1 MRVLLLLAVAL
12 VGGTYGTRA
21 EGKDAL
27 TAIIQVL
34 GESDDAQLQLDILKG
49 LNDGFKGRREVKMPG
64 GWEKVASK
72 LSRSPNAAVRELAQN
87 LSLTFGSEAAR
98 AALRER
104 LDDRGADLQTRTN
117 ALEALL
123 GVKDP
128 ELPETLQKLLKEPS
142 LRSAALRG
150 LAAYDHP
157 QTPLA
162 ILQIYPE
169 LGPLQR
175 KDALSTLISRA
186 AFAKALLQ
194 AVSEKKIPARDLTAE
209 FLRQLRNLNDPAVA
223 AEMARNFG
231 VARETAEDK
240 AREIARYKGMIQSS
254 SPGDPSRGR
263 AVFNR
268 TCAQCHVLFDTGGK
282 VGPELTGSNRGDLDY
297 IMQNILDPNAV
308 IPNDFRTS
316 TLETKDD
323 RVITGIVTRQDANAI
338 TIVTANE
345 TLVVPRIDLQSLT
358 QGEISMMPEGLLQ
371 ALSDGEVRD
380 LVAYLRS
387 PTQVPLPKE

>member
-1 MRVLLLLAVAL
+1 MRVLLLLTFAL
-12 VGGTYGTRA
+12 VTGSLEIRVEA
-21 EGKDAL
+21 KDAL
-27 TAIIQVL
+27 PAIIQVL
-34 GESDDAQLQLDILKG
+34 GESDDAQFQLDILKG
-49 LNDGFKGRREVKMPG
+49 LNDGFKGKRDVKMPAN
-64 GWEKVASK
+64 WEKVASK
-72 LSRSPNAAVRELAQN
+72 LSRSPHAAVRELAQN
-87 LSLTFGSEAAR
+87 LSLTFGSTSAR
-98 AALRER
+98 AALREK
-104 LDDRGADLQTRTN
+104 LNDRGADLQARTN
-117 ALEALL
+117 ALDALL

-142 LRSAALRG
+142 LRAGALRG

-157 QTPLA
+157 KTPAA
-162 ILQIYPE
+162 ILEVYSD
-169 LGPLQR
+169 LGPLQK
-175 KDALSTLISRA
+175 KDALGTLVARA
-186 AFAKALLQ
+186 SFAKALLQ
-194 AVSEKKIPARDLTAE
+194 AVSDKKIPARDLSAE
-209 FLRQLRNLNDPAVA
+209 FLRQLRNLNDPGIT
-223 AEMARNFG
+223 AELARRFG

-263 AVFNR
+263 VVYNR
-268 TCAQCHVLFDTGGK
+268 TCAQCHLLFDTGGK
-282 VGPELTGSNRGDLDY
+282 VGPDMTGSNRGDLDY

-345 TLVVPRIDLQSLT
+345 TLVVSRSDVQSLT